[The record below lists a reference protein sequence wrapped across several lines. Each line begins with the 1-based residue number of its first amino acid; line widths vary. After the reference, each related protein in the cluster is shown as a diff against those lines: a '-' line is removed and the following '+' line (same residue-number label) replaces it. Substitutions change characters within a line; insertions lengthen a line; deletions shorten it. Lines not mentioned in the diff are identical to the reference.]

1 MLQSY
6 LGSDHL
12 LAAVD
17 WSQVAAFA
25 KLGLDCEVDNAEDN
39 ELAASLAAAFGG

>member
-6 LGSDHL
+6 LGTGHL

-25 KLGLDCEVDNAEDN
+25 KLGLDPEVDNEEDN
-39 ELAASLAAAFGG
+39 ELAASLAVAMAG